1 MCIYVCVYIYR
12 YIDIS
17 IFDANGHFHGDEN
30 GMIDGSFHGYMP
42 YKL

>member
-17 IFDANGHFHGDEN
+17 IFDVNGHFMVMKMG
-30 GMIDGSFHGYMP
+30 
-42 YKL
+42 